1 MPKLADIA
9 NIRNG
14 LAFRGR
20 IENDDSGDA
29 LVLQASDLFQHNK
42 PDASQLVCVQLGK
55 KASRYKLRIDDVVFT
70 ARGHR
75 QLAFR
80 PQLESPRLNGPRLN
94 GKTGLPVITAFG
106 LIMITANQ
114 KKVLPAYLHWV
125 LNTKPVQY
133 RIDKFTEGT
142 NMSFISEKNLADV
155 EIPVPPLETQNNIAQ
170 LLAMQEKREQLRQ
183 QIANADEITTQTIAW
198 SLATAP
204 PK

>member
-20 IENDDSGDA
+20 IEHDDSGDA

-55 KASRYKLRIDDVVFT
+55 KASRYKLHIDDVVFT

-80 PQLESPRLNGPRLN
+80 PQLEGPRAK
-94 GKTGLPVITAFG
+94 GKAALPVITAFG

-155 EIPVPPLETQNNIAQ
+155 EVPVPPLETQNNIAQ
-170 LLAMQEKREQLRQ
+170 LLALHEKRDQLRQ
-183 QIANADEITTQTIAW
+183 QIASADEITTQTIAW
-198 SLATAP
+198 SLATANL
-204 PK
+204 K

>member
-20 IENDDSGDA
+20 IEHDDSGDA
-29 LVLQASDLFQHNK
+29 LVLQASDLLQQKK

-55 KASRYKLRIDDVVFT
+55 KASRYKLHIDDVVFT

-80 PQLESPRLNGPRLN
+80 PQLESQQLN
-94 GKTGLPVITAFG
+94 GKAGLPVITAFG

-142 NMSFISEKNLADV
+142 NMSFISERNLADV

-170 LLAMQEKREQLRQ
+170 LLALHEKREQLRQ
-183 QIANADEITTQTIAW
+183 QIASADEITTQTIAW
-198 SLATAP
+198 SLATAQ